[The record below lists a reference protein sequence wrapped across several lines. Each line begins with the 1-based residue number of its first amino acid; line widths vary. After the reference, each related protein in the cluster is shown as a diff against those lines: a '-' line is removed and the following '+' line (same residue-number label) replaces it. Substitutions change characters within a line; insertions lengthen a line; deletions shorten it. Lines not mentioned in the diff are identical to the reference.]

1 MREIFLEGKDLLK
14 VYGPTTAVN
23 HLDINVYQA
32 RFYPGRRKW
41 CRKSTLTKI
50 LSGVISSDSGSIKI
64 LGEEINLNKYTPA
77 TARSK
82 ESGWCIRNCPYARI

>member
-23 HLDINVYQA
+23 HLDINVYQGEVLA
-32 RFYPGRRKW
+32 LVGGNGAG
-41 CRKSTLTKI
+41 KSTLARRLATTLRFLYVDTGAI
-50 LSGVISSDSGSIKI
+50 YR
-64 LGEEINLNKYTPA
+64 INLNKYTPA

-82 ESGWCIRNCPYARI
+82 GIRVVHQGCPYARI